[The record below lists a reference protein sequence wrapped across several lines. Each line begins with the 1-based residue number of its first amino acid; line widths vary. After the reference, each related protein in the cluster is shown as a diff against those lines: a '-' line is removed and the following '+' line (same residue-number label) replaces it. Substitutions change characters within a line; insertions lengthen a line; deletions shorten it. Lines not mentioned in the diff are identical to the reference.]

1 MFEAYAEASHDRIN
15 TGELGKTVLR
25 VAIMCGSETVA
36 LRERQEEMMMLDLV
50 RIRNEFITPAEDEA
64 REVRLGMKYL

>member
-36 LRERQEEMMMLDLV
+36 LRERQMMMLDLV